1 MQAAQLEGPEA
12 ERRADQRSHGNKG
25 RCGDNQDTGVESAG
39 DEAYGRWCPRQAV
52 AQIKRVQ
59 SLCFSAITSLFVA
72 CALTLRLK
80 KTNENTNAQKESI
93 H

>member
-39 DEAYGRWCPRQAV
+39 DEAYGRWCPCQAV

-59 SLCFSAITSLFVA
+59 SMFFCNHQSVCGMCPNSATE
-72 CALTLRLK
+72 K
-80 KTNENTNAQKESI
+80 NK
-93 H
+93 